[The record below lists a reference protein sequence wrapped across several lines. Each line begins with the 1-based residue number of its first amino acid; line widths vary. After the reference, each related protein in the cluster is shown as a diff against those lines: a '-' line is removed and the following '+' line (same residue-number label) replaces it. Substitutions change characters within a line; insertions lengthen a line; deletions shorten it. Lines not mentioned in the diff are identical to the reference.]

1 MEKELN
7 KIKEENEKLK
17 NQIENDSSKKE
28 QLNKEEE
35 QKKIK
40 QFNNK
45 YEILNK

>member
-35 QKKIK
+35 QKK
-40 QFNNK
+40 NK
-45 YEILNK
+45 RI

>member
-40 QFNNK
+40 EFNNRNIK
-45 YEILNK
+45 

>member
-35 QKKIK
+35 QKKK
-40 QFNNK
+40 
-45 YEILNK
+45 